1 MNFDILRKLI
11 FYFIRMEF
19 SLSNLTP
26 WGSREGEGGMFQ
38 MFPFLLETYKLTK
51 L

>member
-1 MNFDILRKLI
+1 MIFDILRKRI

-26 WGSREGEGGMFQ
+26 WGGMLQ
-38 MFPFLLETYKLTK
+38 ISPSLLETYKFLK
-51 L
+51 F